1 MLISLTFNLAE
12 MGQSSLLH
20 AECGENLGPEKHEI
34 SDGKRCHHE
43 TKAPYQHVADGR
55 TELRSARLFCCLDDL
70 AVFLFFHYVLAA
82 CSTITLIGP
91 RGQRVMLGD
100 VPEPYDHDG
109 GPDPRQRDGVRL

>member
-12 MGQSSLLH
+12 KGHNLAEKGQSSLLH

-55 TELRSARLFCCLDDL
+55 TELRSARLFCCLDDS
-70 AVFLFFHYVLAA
+70 AVFLFSHLCPRCMFDHHAS
-82 CSTITLIGP
+82 STREGN
-91 RGQRVMLGD
+91 V
-100 VPEPYDHDG
+100 
-109 GPDPRQRDGVRL
+109 